1 METNRKRL
9 DRLCMEDDV
18 DTIMN
23 FAEDEVCAICDRE
36 IEKNLSPQSP
46 SCEGRWCD
54 EAVELW
60 LDKEAKEEEDHDR

>member
-1 METNRKRL
+1 METNRQRL

-46 SCEGRWCD
+46 SCEG
-54 EAVELW
+54 
-60 LDKEAKEEEDHDR
+60 

>member
-1 METNRKRL
+1 METNRQRL

-18 DTIMN
+18 DTVMN

-46 SCEGRWCD
+46 SCEGRWW

-60 LDKEAKEEEDHDR
+60 LDEEAKEEEDHD